1 MIIEKDLVKQPVPPT
16 ISLAY
21 KNGHIIGNLIY
32 EETSLTVKVELEDNY
47 ILLSEMSCDIHKYL
61 NNKIVPYWD
70 EIKNFKLLYI
80 PIEIPHIGSKG
91 FWYEITVTIDD
102 ADSTIKHITGTL
114 AQYAE
119 LDHVNNYDVEIRTQS
134 DIERDDYVD
143 AVFYNPNDPEAS
155 IINRVLKDK
164 ASHYSIYHV
173 DASLYDVKRT
183 FSFSGQ
189 SVLECL
195 KDICKEVDCIMI
207 FGENESSDHV
217 FHRTISFYDAKD
229 YCPACGKRGD
239 FTNGCTNPECQHNED
254 I

>member
-143 AVFYNPNDPEAS
+143 AVFYNPNDSEAS

-189 SVLECL
+189 SVLECF

-207 FGENESSDHV
+207 FGENV
-217 FHRTISFYDAKD
+217 MK
-229 YCPACGKRGD
+229 
-239 FTNGCTNPECQHNED
+239 N
-254 I
+254 